1 MHGEDRVMSEPAED
15 VTATAATNGEPPPA
29 SGGAARST
37 LDPSVEPVPGPG
49 RQVTLLSPR
58 NIWQV
63 GWVILALLAVAAFV
77 GFVIGDGG
85 AVFFTVLMA
94 WFASVAME
102 PAVRPLSR
110 HMKRGVATAI
120 VMLTFLVLTV
130 LFVVVFGQLLIDQIA
145 QLVRSLPDL
154 VQGILD
160 KVASITGSQLDLPT
174 LFSQLNISPATI
186 AGYAGNIFSSAL
198 GIIGTILGSVFGVF
212 TFVLF
217 TFYLSADGPR
227 FRRYL
232 VSLFP
237 ARLQKLAADIWD
249 VTSEKTGGY
258 VAARVVLATINSV
271 TTGIVFVIIG
281 MPYWLPLAIWTGVVA
296 QFVPTIGTYISIILP
311 VLVGLLSPTPIIG
324 VIALAWALL
333 YQQVENLTIEPRISA
348 RAVDVHPAV
357 AFGSVML
364 GAALFGAAG
373 ALLSIPVIAMVL
385 SLLESY
391 RTRHEVLPELLN
403 PPDPASPSLITK
415 PSLPHRKGA
424 AALDETATAADH

>member
-1 MHGEDRVMSEPAED
+1 MSEPVDGITTAAED
-15 VTATAATNGEPPPA
+15 AAAPPTDDSSTLGEPVTDSATDA
-29 SGGAARST
+29 SG
-37 LDPSVEPVPGPG
+37 EPVPRRGQ
-49 RQVTLLSPR
+49 RVVLLSPR
-58 NIWQV
+58 NVWNV
-63 GWVILALLAVAAFV
+63 GWVVIALLAIATFF

-85 AVFFTVLMA
+85 AVFFTVLMS

-110 HMKRGVATAI
+110 HMKRGLATAL
-120 VMLTFLVLTV
+120 VMITFLVLTV
-130 LFVVVFGQLLIDQIA
+130 VFVVVFGQLLLDQIA
-145 QLVRSLPDL
+145 QLVKSLPNL
-154 VQGILD
+154 VQNVLD
-160 KVASITGSQLDLPT
+160 RIASSTGSKLDLNSLLSQLD
-174 LFSQLNISPATI
+174 ISPGTI
-186 AGYAGNIFSSAL
+186 AGYAGNIFSSAI
-198 GIIGTILGSVFGVF
+198 GIIGTVLGSVFGVF

-237 ARLQKLAADIWD
+237 ARMQKVAADVWD

-271 TTGIVFVIIG
+271 TTGIVFVLIG
-281 MPYWLPLAIWTGVVA
+281 MPYWLPLAIWTGLVA

-324 VIALAWALL
+324 VVALGWALL

-385 SLLESY
+385 SLLETY
-391 RTRHEVLPELLN
+391 RTRHEVLPELLE
-403 PPDPASPSLITK
+403 PPDPGTSSLITK
-415 PSLPHRKGA
+415 PKLPRRSGSPDAVDA
-424 AALDETATAADH
+424 ASAGGGH

>member
-1 MHGEDRVMSEPAED
+1 MHGEDRAMSETADDGPATTVED
-15 VTATAATNGEPPPA
+15 DGPVPAVEPAPTARVDAQGEP
-29 SGGAARST
+29 
-37 LDPSVEPVPGPG
+37 LPGPG

-58 NIWQV
+58 NIWHV
-63 GWVILALLAVAAFV
+63 GWVVLALLAIASFV

-85 AVFFTVLMA
+85 AVFFTVLMS

-110 HMKRGVATAI
+110 HMKRGLATGL
-120 VMLTFLVLTV
+120 VMITFLVLTV
-130 LFVVVFGQLLIDQIA
+130 LFVVVFGQLLLDQIA
-145 QLVRSLPDL
+145 QLVRSLPGL

-160 KVASITGSQLDLPT
+160 KIAGITGSKLDLPS
-174 LFSQLNISPATI
+174 LLNQLNISPGTI
-186 AGYAGNIFSSAL
+186 AGYAGNIFSSAI
-198 GIIGTILGSVFGVF
+198 GIIGTVLGSVFGVF
-212 TFVLF
+212 TFILF

-237 ARLQKLAADIWD
+237 ARMQKVAADIWD

-271 TTGIVFVIIG
+271 TTGIVFVLIG
-281 MPYWLPLAIWTGVVA
+281 MPYWLPLAIWTGLVA

-324 VIALAWALL
+324 VVALGWALL

-403 PPDPASPSLITK
+403 PPDPTSSSLIPK
-415 PSLPHRKGA
+415 PALPHRKGA
-424 AALDETATAADH
+424 AALDETAAATDH

>member
-1 MHGEDRVMSEPAED
+1 MSDPHEA
-15 VTATAATNGEPPPA
+15 AATEAVTVGEVDPA
-29 SGGAARST
+29 GDGTEQSG
-37 LDPSVEPVPGPG
+37 LDPSVEPVPSPG

-63 GWVILALLAVAAFV
+63 GWVILALLAIAAFV

-85 AVFFTVLMA
+85 AVFFTVLMS

-110 HMKRGVATAI
+110 HMKRGLATAI

-145 QLVRSLPDL
+145 QLVRSLPEL

-160 KVASITGSQLDLPT
+160 KVASITGSKLDLPT

-237 ARLQKLAADIWD
+237 ARLQKVAADVWD

-271 TTGIVFVIIG
+271 TTGIVFVVIG
-281 MPYWLPLAIWTGVVA
+281 MPYWLPLAIWTGLVA

-324 VIALAWALL
+324 VIALGWALL
-333 YQQVENLTIEPRISA
+333 YQQIENLTIEPRISA

-385 SLLESY
+385 SLLETY

-403 PPDPASPSLITK
+403 PPDPTTSSLIPK
-415 PSLPHRKGA
+415 PSFPHRKGA

>member
-1 MHGEDRVMSEPAED
+1 MSDQPGGSTPTDDSTPSSVVAQAEPAED
-15 VTATAATNGEPPPA
+15 VAA
-29 SGGAARST
+29 AA
-37 LDPSVEPVPGPG
+37 LPDPVPTKGQ
-49 RQVTLLSPR
+49 RVVLLSPR
-58 NIWQV
+58 NVWNV
-63 GWVILALLAVAAFV
+63 GWVVIALLAIATFF

-85 AVFFTVLMA
+85 AVFFTVLMS

-110 HMKRGVATAI
+110 HMKRGLATGL

-130 LFVVVFGQLLIDQIA
+130 LFVVVFGQLLFDQIA
-145 QLVRSLPDL
+145 ELVTSLPSL
-154 VQGILD
+154 VQGVLD
-160 KVASITGSQLDLPT
+160 KISSITGSQLDINGL
-174 LFSQLNISPATI
+174 LAELDISPATI
-186 AGYAGNIFSSAL
+186 AGYIFASA
-198 GIIGTILGSVFGVF
+198 IGILGTVLSSVFGVF

-227 FRRYL
+227 FRRWIA
-232 VSLFP
+232 SLFP
-237 ARLQKLAADIWD
+237 ARLQKVVVDVWD
-249 VTSEKTGGY
+249 VTAEKTGGY

-281 MPYWLPLAIWTGVVA
+281 MPYWLPLAIWTGLVA

-311 VLVGLLSPTPIIG
+311 VIVGLLSPNPIIG
-324 VIALAWALL
+324 VIALGWALL

-348 RAVDVHPAV
+348 KAVDVHPAV

-385 SLLESY
+385 SLSESY
-391 RTRHEVLPELLN
+391 QPRHEVLPELLE
-403 PPDPASPSLITK
+403 PHSSGPSLL
-415 PSLPHRKGA
+415 SLPKRGRKGSS
-424 AALDETATAADH
+424 DG

>member
-1 MHGEDRVMSEPAED
+1 MSETAD
-15 VTATAATNGEPPPA
+15 DDTATVVEDGGSAPAADPA
-29 SGGAARST
+29 PAARV
-37 LDPSVEPVPGPG
+37 DAQGEPVPGPG

-58 NIWQV
+58 NIWQI
-63 GWVILALLAVAAFV
+63 GWVILALLAIASFV

-85 AVFFTVLMA
+85 AVFFTVLMS

-110 HMKRGVATAI
+110 HMKRGLATAL
-120 VMLTFLVLTV
+120 VMITFLVLTV
-130 LFVVVFGQLLIDQIA
+130 LFVIVFGQLLLDQIA
-145 QLVRSLPDL
+145 QLVRSLPSL
-154 VQGILD
+154 VQSILD
-160 KVASITGSQLDLPT
+160 KVASITGSKLDLPS
-174 LFSQLNISPATI
+174 LLSQLNISPGTI
-186 AGYAGNIFSSAL
+186 AGYAGNIFSSAI
-198 GIIGTILGSVFGVF
+198 GIIGTVLGSVFGVF

-237 ARLQKLAADIWD
+237 ARMQKVAADIWD

-271 TTGIVFVIIG
+271 TTGIVFVLIG
-281 MPYWLPLAIWTGVVA
+281 MPYWLPLAIWTGLVA

-324 VIALAWALL
+324 VVALGWALL

-373 ALLSIPVIAMVL
+373 ALLSIPVVAMVL

-403 PPDPASPSLITK
+403 PPDPTSSSLIPK
-415 PSLPHRKGA
+415 PALPHRKA
-424 AALDETATAADH
+424 AVPLDETATATDH

>member
-1 MHGEDRVMSEPAED
+1 MSDPVDDAVTAAEPDQPAAATPAEEPSGVD
-15 VTATAATNGEPPPA
+15 ASGEPI
-29 SGGAARST
+29 
-37 LDPSVEPVPGPG
+37 PGPG

-63 GWVILALLAVAAFV
+63 GWVILALLAIASFV

-85 AVFFTVLMA
+85 AVFFTVLMS

-110 HMKRGVATAI
+110 HMKRGLATGL
-120 VMLTFLVLTV
+120 VMITFLILTV

-145 QLVRSLPDL
+145 QLVRSLPSL

-160 KVASITGSQLDLPT
+160 KIASITGSKLDLPT

-198 GIIGTILGSVFGVF
+198 GIIGTVLGSVFGVF

-232 VSLFP
+232 VGLFP
-237 ARLQKLAADIWD
+237 TRMQKVAADVWD

-281 MPYWLPLAIWTGVVA
+281 MPYWLPLAIWTGLVA

-324 VIALAWALL
+324 VIALVWALL

-385 SLLESY
+385 SLLETY

-403 PPDPASPSLITK
+403 PPDPTSGSLIPK
-415 PSLPHRKGA
+415 PTLPHRKGGT
-424 AALDETATAADH
+424 ALDETAAATDH

>member
-1 MHGEDRVMSEPAED
+1 MSEPVD
-15 VTATAATNGEPPPA
+15 GTTTATEDDAPAQPERPGPEETDPALADVATDEAG
-29 SGGAARST
+29 
-37 LDPSVEPVPGPG
+37 EPVPQRGQ
-49 RQVTLLSPR
+49 RVVLLSPR
-58 NIWQV
+58 NVWQV
-63 GWVILALLAVAAFV
+63 GWVVLALAAIAAFFA
-77 GFVIGDGG
+77 FVIGDGG
-85 AVFFTVLMA
+85 AVFFTVLMS

-110 HMKRGVATAI
+110 HMKRGLATGL
-120 VMLTFLVLTV
+120 VMLTFLVLTI
-130 LFVVVFGQLLIDQIA
+130 LFVVVFGQLLLDQIA
-145 QLVRSLPDL
+145 QLVKSLPNL
-154 VQGILD
+154 VQNILD
-160 KVASITGSQLDLPT
+160 RVSSITGSKLDLPG
-174 LFSQLNISPATI
+174 LLSQLDISPGTI

-198 GIIGTILGSVFGVF
+198 GIIGTVLGSVFGVF

-232 VSLFP
+232 VGLFP
-237 ARLQKLAADIWD
+237 ARLQRVAADVWD

-281 MPYWLPLAIWTGVVA
+281 MPYWLPLAIWTGLVA

-324 VIALAWALL
+324 VIALVWALL

-385 SLLESY
+385 SLLETY
-391 RTRHEVLPELLN
+391 RTRHEVLPELLE
-403 PPDPASPSLITK
+403 PPDPGTSGLI
-415 PSLPHRKGA
+415 PLPNLPHRGKV
-424 AALDETATAADH
+424 ALDAPSDGSGH